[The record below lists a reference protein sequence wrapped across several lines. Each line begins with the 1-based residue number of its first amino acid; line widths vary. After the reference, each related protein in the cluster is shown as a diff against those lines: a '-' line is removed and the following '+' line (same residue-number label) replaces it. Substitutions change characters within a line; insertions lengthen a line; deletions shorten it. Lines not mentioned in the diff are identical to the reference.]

1 MGIGKVVLSGKG
13 RRWIEGGHPW
23 AFRDDVASADASP
36 GDIALVEGP
45 GGKPLGFG
53 IYSAASRIAVRFVT
67 RGKTEPDRSFWR
79 ERLAAAVRARER
91 LGYLDPRGACRL
103 LGGDAEGIPG
113 LVADRYGDV
122 LVLQSGTEGADRM
135 RALVVEL
142 LDELLPFEI
151 ACDLVV
157 ELLDELLPFE
167 IACVVDRSDASIR
180 RLEGLDRRVEVLRG
194 EIPSEVLVRE
204 GDLEYGVDVL
214 GGHKTGHYLDQRENR
229 ARAAGHARGRRVL
242 DAFSYDGLFGIRAAL
257 AGASSVLC
265 LDQSEAALERAKA
278 NAARNGVADRVTAR
292 RANCM
297 TELRALARDEI
308 LFGLVVVDPPAFARN
323 RREIAGAARGYTE
336 LNRRALSLVEP
347 GGTLVTA
354 SCSYN
359 VRPETFVEYL
369 AKASHLAARDAFL
382 LELAGAAPDH
392 PALLA
397 LPESSYLKCAFLRVE
412 GGPRIPGSD
421 DHPAERTEP

>member
-1 MGIGKVVLSGKG
+1 MTGKVVLSGKG

-36 GDIALVEGP
+36 GDLVLVEGP

-53 IYSAASRIAVRFVT
+53 IYSAASRIAVRFVS
-67 RGKTEPDRSFWR
+67 RGPEEPDRAFWKD
-79 ERLAAAVRARER
+79 RLSRSVRARER

-113 LVADRYGDV
+113 LVADRYVDV

-142 LDELLPFEI
+142 LDELLAFPI
-151 ACDLVV
+151 R
-157 ELLDELLPFE
+157 
-167 IACVVDRSDASIR
+167 CVVDRSDASVR

-194 EIPSEVLVRE
+194 ELPSEVLVRE
-204 GDLEYGVDVL
+204 GDLEYAVDVL

-229 ARAAGHARGRRVL
+229 TRAAGHANGRRVL

-278 NAARNGVADRVTAR
+278 NAARNGVADRVTVR
-292 RANCM
+292 RANAM
-297 TELRALARDEI
+297 TELRALAREE
-308 LFGLVVVDPPAFARN
+308 LSFGLVVVDPPAFARN

-336 LNRRALSLVEP
+336 LNRRALSLVDP
-347 GGTLVTA
+347 GGTLVSA

-369 AKASHLAARDAFL
+369 AKASHLAARDAYL

-392 PALLA
+392 PSLLS

-412 GGPRIPGSD
+412 AGSRIRGPD
-421 DHPAERTEP
+421 DHPAEREEP

>member
-1 MGIGKVVLSGKG
+1 MARVVLTGKG

-23 AFRDDVASADASP
+23 AFRDDVASADAAP
-36 GDIALVEGP
+36 GDLVVVEGP
-45 GGKPLGFG
+45 GAKPLGFG
-53 IYSAASRIAVRFVT
+53 IYSAASRIAVRMVA
-67 RGKTEPDRSFWR
+67 RGKTEPDRSFWKGR
-79 ERLAAAVRARER
+79 VAAAVRARER
-91 LGYLDPRGACRL
+91 LNYLDPRGACRL

-113 LVADRYGDV
+113 LVVDRYADV

-142 LDELLPFEI
+142 LDELLPFK
-151 ACDLVV
+151 
-157 ELLDELLPFE
+157 
-167 IACVVDRSDASIR
+167 IACVVDRSDASVR
-180 RLEGLDRRVEVLRG
+180 RLEGLDRRVEILRG
-194 EIPSEVLVRE
+194 ELAPEILVRE
-204 GDLEYGVDVL
+204 GDLEYAVDVL

-229 ARAAGHARGRRVL
+229 VRAAARAKGRKVL
-242 DAFSYDGLFGIRAAL
+242 DAFAYDGLFGIRAAL
-257 AGASSVLC
+257 AGAASVLC
-265 LDQSEAALERAKA
+265 LDQSETALARASE
-278 NAARNGVADRVTAR
+278 NAARNGVLDRFSVR
-292 RANCM
+292 RVNCM
-297 TELRALARDEI
+297 TELRAMARDEVR
-308 LFGLVVVDPPAFARN
+308 FGLVIVDPPAFARN

-336 LNRRALSLVEP
+336 LNRRALALVEE

-369 AKASHLAARDAFL
+369 AKASHLAARDAYL

-412 GGPRIPGSD
+412 AGSRIRGPD
-421 DHPAERTEP
+421 DHPAEREES

>member
-1 MGIGKVVLSGKG
+1 MAIGKVVLSGKG

-23 AFRDDVASADASP
+23 AFRDDVASSDGSP
-36 GDIALVEGP
+36 GDLVAVEGP

-67 RGKTEPDRSFWR
+67 RGKIEPDRAFWR
-79 ERLAAAVRARER
+79 DRLAAAVRARER

-113 LVADRYGDV
+113 LVVDRYADV

-135 RALVVEL
+135 RVLVVEL
-142 LDELLPFEI
+142 LDELLPFR
-151 ACDLVV
+151 V
-157 ELLDELLPFE
+157 
-167 IACVVDRSDASIR
+167 ACVVDRSDASVR

-194 EIPSEVLVRE
+194 EMPAEVLVRE
-204 GDLEYGVDVL
+204 GDLEYAVDVL

-229 ARAAGHARGRRVL
+229 ARAAGHAKGRRVL

-278 NAARNGVADRVTAR
+278 NAARNGVADRVQCR
-292 RANCM
+292 RANAM
-297 TELRALARDEI
+297 TELRALAREE
-308 LFGLVVVDPPAFARN
+308 LQFGLVVVDPPAFARN

-336 LNRRALSLVEP
+336 LNRRAMSLVEP
-347 GGTLVTA
+347 GGTLVSA

-359 VRPETFVEYL
+359 VRPEAFVEYL
-369 AKASHLAARDAFL
+369 AKSSLLAARDAYL

-392 PALLA
+392 PALLL

-412 GGPRIPGSD
+412 AGPRIPGPD
-421 DHPAERTEP
+421 EDPIEREGA

>member
-1 MGIGKVVLSGKG
+1 MGKVVLSGKG

-23 AFRDDVASADASP
+23 AFRDDVASADAAP
-36 GDIALVEGP
+36 GDLVLVEGP

-53 IYSAASRIAVRFVT
+53 IYSAASRIAVRFVS
-67 RGKTEPDRSFWR
+67 RGKTEPDRVFWK
-79 ERLAAAVRARER
+79 ERVGAAVRARER

-113 LVADRYGDV
+113 LVVDRYADV
-122 LVLQSGTEGADRM
+122 VVLQSGTEGADRM

-142 LDELLPFEI
+142 LDELLPFP
-151 ACDLVV
+151 V
-157 ELLDELLPFE
+157 
-167 IACVVDRSDASIR
+167 ACVVDRSDASVR
-180 RLEGLDRRVEVLRG
+180 KLEGLDRRVEVLRG
-194 EIPSEVLVRE
+194 ELASEVLVRE
-204 GDLEYGVDVL
+204 GDLEYAVDVL

-229 ARAAGHARGRRVL
+229 AKAAARAKGRKVL
-242 DAFSYDGLFGIRAAL
+242 DAFAYDGLFGIRAAL
-257 AGASSVLC
+257 AGAASVLC
-265 LDQSEAALERAKA
+265 LDQSETALARASE
-278 NAARNGVADRVTAR
+278 NAARNGVLDRFAVR
-292 RANCM
+292 RVNCM
-297 TELRALARDEI
+297 TELRAMVRDDVR
-308 LFGLVVVDPPAFARN
+308 FGLVIVDPPAFARN
-323 RREIAGAARGYTE
+323 RREVAGAARGYTE

-347 GGTLVTA
+347 GGTLVSA

-369 AKASHLAARDAFL
+369 AKAAHLAARDAFL

-412 GGPRIPGSD
+412 TGTRIAAPH
-421 DHPAERTEP
+421 DHPAEREEP